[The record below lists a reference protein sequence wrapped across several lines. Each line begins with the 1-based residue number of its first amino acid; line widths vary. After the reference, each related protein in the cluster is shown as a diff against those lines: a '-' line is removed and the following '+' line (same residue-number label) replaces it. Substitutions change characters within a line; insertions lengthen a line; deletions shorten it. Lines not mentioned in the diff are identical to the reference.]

1 MLLSLSGFLFQ
12 TENPA
17 EQLDFLA
24 FCSLA
29 SSIGYDG
36 VELRR
41 TQVDPKTSKTD
52 RKSMLNIVKDMGL
65 AVTCLTARRLP
76 PGGKERDDF
85 FESYLD
91 LCNDMECGLM
101 KIGSDTAWCREA
113 AMKAEARGV
122 TLASNNH
129 GGGQLETVQGTREFL
144 SSVDHPNF
152 GLLYD
157 CMHLMANGQD
167 YLGCIPEFVKF
178 TKNIL
183 IQSRRPI
190 RAEEKSEIAANSGD
204 WKTAFPDEDGVQNW
218 PGVFRRFRQQG
229 YNGLVTVIENSWP
242 AERREEVARKC
253 CLVLREM
260 WSAAGN

>member
-17 EQLDFLA
+17 EQVDFLT

-41 TQVDPKTSKTD
+41 TQVSPQTPKTD
-52 RKSMLNIVKDMGL
+52 RKRMLNIVKDMGL
-65 AVTCLTARRLP
+65 MVTCLTARNMP
-76 PGGKERDDF
+76 PGGKERDEF
-85 FESYLD
+85 FENYLD
-91 LCNDMECGLM
+91 LCNDMDCGLM
-101 KIGSDTAWCREA
+101 KIGSDSAWCHEA

-129 GGGQLETVQGTREFL
+129 GGGQLETVQGTREFFN
-144 SSVDHPNF
+144 SVDHTNF

-167 YLGCIPEFVKF
+167 YLGCIPEFFKF

-190 RAEEKSEIAANSGD
+190 RAEERSEMAANSGD
-204 WKTAFPDEDGVQNW
+204 WTTALPDEDGVQDW

-229 YNGLVTVIENSWP
+229 YDGLITVIENSWP

-253 CLVLREM
+253 CLILREM